1 MNPRADRR
9 LLRRLERDLAHSD
22 PHLKMLF
29 ASFTVQAWGAEM
41 PGTEMIRTRPLR
53 LFEWLG
59 RRADRHSEGSD
70 GHTLPRTHPR
80 GLIAVAMNAVMKV
93 MPCSASE
100 VAFEQAARPSTPR
113 PRVGVIPTG

>member
-1 MNPRADRR
+1 MNPRTDRR

-59 RRADRHSEGSD
+59 RRADRHPEGSD
-70 GHTLPRTHPR
+70 GHTLPRTHP
-80 GLIAVAMNAVMKV
+80 
-93 MPCSASE
+93 
-100 VAFEQAARPSTPR
+100 
-113 PRVGVIPTG
+113 